1 MGEKFPT
8 MKKTKKQELQEKII
22 HLKEEMPAL
31 QEINWSEI
39 INKNPDV
46 LEGIVGGVIKVGGK
60 RRKISRQDG
69 ARRLNQVYE
78 QDFSEKPFCESFS
91 IICGKDSLRTT
102 AAKTGISY
110 SHVFQLKSG
119 NATPTIRMMEDIAI
133 AYNREPSYFL
143 EYRIHFVLESMSS
156 FLMKNP
162 EVATTWFNKSKGIV
176 IQ

>member
-1 MGEKFPT
+1 
-8 MKKTKKQELQEKII
+8 MKKTKKQELQEKIVG
-22 HLKEEMPAL
+22 LKEEIPAL
-31 QEINWSEI
+31 QEINWSEV

-46 LEGIVGGVIKVGGK
+46 LEGIVSGMMKVDGK
-60 RRKISRQDG
+60 RRRISREDG
-69 ARRLNQVYE
+69 ARRLNQVYS
-78 QDFSEKPFCESFS
+78 QDYSERPFRESFG

-102 AAKTGISY
+102 ASKTGISY

-119 NATPTIRMMEDIAI
+119 NASPTIEMMENIAI

-162 EVATTWFNKSKGIV
+162 ETATTWFNKAKGIIV
-176 IQ
+176 S